1 MAKVLQMSDG
11 DGNVYPVG
19 AVFGSNSD
27 GSYTKFADGT
37 LICWKVLSFTGLAIN
52 TAWGGVY
59 ENTNALNLG
68 NWPVAFTA
76 TPTIF
81 VSNAKTSGS
90 VSAFAE
96 QVNGTSTTAVGTT
109 YVWCPKSHASAAVG
123 IAVLG
128 IGRWK

>member
-59 ENTNALNLG
+59 ENHWNPLLVRHLFGARNL
-68 NWPVAFTA
+68 TLLQL
-76 TPTIF
+76 
-81 VSNAKTSGS
+81 S
-90 VSAFAE
+90 V
-96 QVNGTSTTAVGTT
+96 
-109 YVWCPKSHASAAVG
+109 
-123 IAVLG
+123 
-128 IGRWK
+128 